1 MTAKPRF
8 KSDAMEAIFE
18 SAQAMH
24 AVGAI
29 TDEELRAYERD
40 CFAPTRASEVQA
52 SAKPGRPVPAS
63 A

>member
-8 KSDAMEAIFE
+8 KSDAMEAIFD

-24 AVGAI
+24 SVGAI

-40 CFAPTRASEVQA
+40 CLAPPRASKVQFP
-52 SAKPGRPVPAS
+52 AKPRRPIPAS
-63 A
+63 S